1 MKIIE
6 QENITLKNSKEL
18 QNLENKLEIEK
29 STKVLTSQIDQ
40 LVSENDIIRNKL
52 NEERNRVSQLLR
64 QIFSIL

>member
-52 NEERNRVSQLLR
+52 NEERKSIPQLLR
-64 QIFSIL
+64 

>member
-29 STKVLTSQIDQ
+29 STKVLTSKIDQ